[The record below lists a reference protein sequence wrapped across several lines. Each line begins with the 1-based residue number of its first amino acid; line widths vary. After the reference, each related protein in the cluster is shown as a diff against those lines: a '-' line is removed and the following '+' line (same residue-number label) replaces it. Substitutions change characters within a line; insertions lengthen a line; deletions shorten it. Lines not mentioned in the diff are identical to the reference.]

1 MSESIPSSSELLNT
15 LRKFLEQEIAP
26 QVNARSAYML
36 KIASNLLQILDREN
50 HLGTKALAKELASL
64 KTLLGRTDCAEKT
77 EELRVV
83 LCRQIQT
90 GEMNLKD
97 PALWKHLLSTTQSQ
111 LSIDNPRYQ
120 FAPEIF

>member
-50 HLGTKALAKELASL
+50 HLGTKALTTELASL
-64 KTLLGRTDCAEKT
+64 QALLGRTDSAENTK
-77 EELRVV
+77 ELRRK
-83 LCRQIQT
+83 LCSQIQT
-90 GEMNLKD
+90 GDVNLQD

-111 LSIDNPRYQ
+111 LNIDNPRYQ
-120 FAPEIF
+120 FAPEVF